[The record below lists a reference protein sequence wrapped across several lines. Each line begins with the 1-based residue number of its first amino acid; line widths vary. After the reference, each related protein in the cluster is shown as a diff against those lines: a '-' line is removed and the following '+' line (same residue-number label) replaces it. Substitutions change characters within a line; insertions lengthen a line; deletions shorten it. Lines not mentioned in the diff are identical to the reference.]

1 MKMKNILKG
10 VAAGI
15 LATVISISGAAAV
28 SAQEE
33 IVLNYDLK
41 TYEEV
46 SSKNYV
52 NYFIDYNDY
61 STNEYV
67 LPIGKTFDINFADSN
82 VTEIVGV
89 QIAYSAYDTDGTK
102 ITNSVKYAKD
112 YSLALVRKDYMYNPD
127 VFTVSGVSI
136 PVNEVNGIN
145 FKPYSMATL
154 GTSTSENYEFNSF
167 SIHLICKTKG
177 VKDIRDL
184 YGICSTPVLTRDG
197 KVQDPAR
204 KYFNT
209 ISDKIIDVEVYPFK
223 TTLNPHSY
231 KTSNGVTLYE
241 NDVFSALTSNKI
253 NNNHYTKPVAVI
265 NDAIANDKNVTF
277 TFHSYK
283 GKVKDNRIYSGI
295 DYNWKADRF
304 GQHLYPY
311 YDDVTY
317 GSYSDAWNINLFTG
331 AIVVNSDITMQLNDT
346 DAFEWSDSTLT
357 FDWNSITGGKVTDAK
372 TFITSML
379 LYTPVDWYWDSLE
392 VRVVEEDEYIEDIT
406 CGAGIESDDDDIFEE
421 VIEED
426 IITEVEEIPVIEESP
441 KTDNSTVTVLLAIL
455 VAGLISGFLYSRESK

>member
-10 VAAGI
+10 IGAGI
-15 LATVISISGAAAV
+15 LATVISISGAAGV

-61 STNEYV
+61 STNGYV
-67 LPIGKTFDINFADSN
+67 LSVGETFDINFIDSN
-82 VTEIVGV
+82 VTEIIGV
-89 QIAYSAYDTDGTK
+89 QIVYSAYDADRTK
-102 ITNSVKYAKD
+102 ITNSVKYAKE
-112 YSLALVRKDYMYNPD
+112 YSLALAHKDYMYNPY
-127 VFTVSGVSI
+127 VFTTSGVSI

-154 GTSTSENYEFNSF
+154 GTSINENYEFSSF

-177 VKDIRDL
+177 VKDIKDV
-184 YGICSTPVLTRDG
+184 YGTCSAPVLTKDG
-197 KVQDPAR
+197 KTQEPAR
-204 KYFNT
+204 KYFNA
-209 ISDKIIDVEVYPFK
+209 ISGKIVDVEVYPFK

-231 KTSNGVTLYE
+231 QTSNGVTLYE
-241 NDVFSALTSNKI
+241 NDIFSALTSNKV
-253 NNNHYTKPVAVI
+253 NNNHYTRPIAVI
-265 NDAIANDKNVTF
+265 NDAIANGENVTF

-283 GKVKDNRIYSGI
+283 GKIKDNKIYSGI
-295 DYNWKADRF
+295 DYDWKADRF

-311 YDDVTY
+311 YDETTY

-357 FDWNSITGGKVTDAK
+357 FDWDSITGGKVTDAK
-372 TFITSML
+372 TFITSMF

-392 VRVVEEDEYIEDIT
+392 VKVIKENLQEEDVS
-406 CGAGIESDDDDIFEE
+406 CGEGIESDEDDIFEE
-421 VIEED
+421 VVEED
-426 IITEVEEIPVIEESP
+426 VIVEENSVPVVETSP
-441 KTDNSTVTVLLAIL
+441 KTGNSIAPIIL
-455 VAGLISGFLYSRESK
+455 TIIIACLVSGFLYTKEA